1 MPEKESISL
10 EELKSNLDKLNKLKA
25 EISKLIVGQNKIID
39 GLLRGVLCDGHILV
53 EGVPGIA
60 KTLIVKSFAIVTGCT
75 SKRIQFTPD
84 LLPADITGITMYN
97 DKTKEFSTVKGPIFA
112 NFIIADE
119 INRATPKVQS
129 ALLEAM
135 QEKQVTIGRETFKV
149 PLPFFVMANSNP
161 IENEGVYNLP
171 EAQIDRFLFKL
182 LISYPTL
189 EEERQVLRKNVSIY
203 KFEDFNLKPILS
215 PEEIIKLQDFI
226 KKIYCSEK
234 VEEYILHIV
243 DATRNPAKYKLNLGK
258 YIENGASP
266 RATIALYISGKAE
279 AFLNGETFVT
289 PQHIKNISHDIL
301 RHRIIL
307 NYEGVADSIQR
318 DEIITEILA
327 KIPVP

>member
-1 MPEKESISL
+1 MAEQISPEEVKVYL
-10 EELKSNLDKLNKLKA
+10 EKLEQVKL
-25 EISKLIVGQNKIID
+25 EISKLVVGQEKIIKS
-39 GLLRGVLCDGHILV
+39 LLRGILCDGHILV

-60 KTLIVKSFAIVTGCT
+60 KTLLIKVFAVVTGCT

-97 DKTKEFSTVKGPIFA
+97 EKTKDFTPIKGPIFA
-112 NFIIADE
+112 NFIVADE

-135 QEKQVTIGRETFKV
+135 QEKQVTIGKETYKLPV
-149 PLPFFVMANSNP
+149 PFFVMANSNP
-161 IENEGVYNLP
+161 IENEGVYSLP

-182 LISYPTL
+182 LITYPSL
-189 EEERQVLRKNVSIY
+189 EEEKKILKQNISIY
-203 KFEDFNLKPILS
+203 KFEDFNLKSILS
-215 PEEIIKLQDFI
+215 SEEIVKMQSFI
-226 KKIYCSEK
+226 RNIYCNEK

-243 DATRNPAKYKLNLGK
+243 DSTRNPAKYKINLGR

-266 RATIALYISGKAE
+266 RATISIYIASKAE

-289 PQHIKNISHDIL
+289 PQHIKNIAHDVL
-301 RHRIIL
+301 RHRIL
-307 NYEGVADSIQR
+307 LSYESVTDNISK
-318 DEIITEILA
+318 DDVITEILA